1 MQNLYER
8 YKDKGFMV
16 IGFPCNQFGNQERD
30 NNKKIQQFLKKKGVT
45 FPVFGKIDVNGKD
58 QDSLYKYL
66 KSQKKDFFFGEDI
79 KWNFTKFLCHNG
91 KPVKRYGPQVNPYSF
106 EEDIKNLLN

>member
-30 NNKKIQQFLKKKGVT
+30 NNKKIQQFLKKKG
-45 FPVFGKIDVNGKD
+45 
-58 QDSLYKYL
+58 
-66 KSQKKDFFFGEDI
+66 
-79 KWNFTKFLCHNG
+79 
-91 KPVKRYGPQVNPYSF
+91 
-106 EEDIKNLLN
+106 